1 MLSWRALGYLLDD
14 AFSEVGTGLYAA
26 DELGAVTDEEGRPVI
41 DVTEVAPIDGMQSPA
56 QAKAEERAAAAEAPA
71 PPAELWDLQAR
82 LHALPEKQQA
92 EWRERKH
99 KNPRLA
105 GTATAEMTA
114 AQVRLAGAMLRGLEQ
129 AAKRETGIDP
139 AEAAALVQ
147 RQVATRV
154 IAFLSLTPEE
164 PPSPSEGDPE
174 PGTPDPGPATP
185 EPSDIGPKDF
195 PADVTP
201 ADAPDSGEVVD
212 HGLTSGNAEVEPP
225 PPAEPGPTGGDAAA
239 LTAQYTIVVDRMS
252 LAAVKKDLRDFKL
265 PTEGGGPTIRAR
277 LVHAMVAAMLEQ
289 EEPF

>member
-1 MLSWRALGYLLDD
+1 
-14 AFSEVGTGLYAA
+14 
-26 DELGAVTDEEGRPVI
+26 
-41 DVTEVAPIDGMQSPA
+41 MQSPA

-92 EWRERKH
+92 EWRDRKY

-105 GTATAEMTA
+105 GTPTAEMTA

-129 AAKRETGIDP
+129 AALRETGIIP
-139 AEAAALVQ
+139 AEAAEQIQ
-147 RQVATRV
+147 RQVALRV

-174 PGTPDPGPATP
+174 PETPDPGPATP
-185 EPSDIGPKDF
+185 DPSDIGPKDI
-195 PADVTP
+195 PADVTHP
-201 ADAPDSGEVVD
+201 
-212 HGLTSGNAEVEPP
+212 
-225 PPAEPGPTGGDAAA
+225 EPGPTGGDAAA
-239 LTAQYTIVVDRMS
+239 LTAQYTIVVDGMS

-265 PTEGGGPTIRAR
+265 PTEGGARTIRDR